1 MLPSFLACLLSGQYA
16 RWGAEAN
23 GHTSTLTAQKVTRLT
38 GTCTYAPVWTN
49 RELVD
54 GLRVGERFH
63 RVWSCSKPGFLRIF
77 GLDSWKHHEV
87 IRRDSDTS
95 LVITDKLVWHSG
107 RSTAQRKWGVRS
119 CESGGLVR
127 TEGKWHIAMNGVRWP
142 VRGRVE
148 AAMRGALPAAA
159 EGNMAAFF
167 RSRALPSPEEG
178 SRV

>member
-23 GHTSTLTAQKVTRLT
+23 GHAATVQAQKITRHT
-38 GTCTYAPVWTN
+38 GTCTYAPAWTD

-54 GLRVGERFH
+54 GLQVGERFH

-87 IRRDSDTS
+87 IRMESDTS

-119 CESGGLVR
+119 SVNGGLLR
-127 TEGKWHIAMNGVRWP
+127 TDGKWHIAMHGVRWP

-148 AAMRGALPAAA
+148 AAMRRALPHAA

-167 RSRALPSPEEG
+167 ESRALPSPGEEC
-178 SRV
+178 RV

>member
-1 MLPSFLACLLSGQYA
+1 MDCGWARDSTESGHAPSQ
-16 RWGAEAN
+16 
-23 GHTSTLTAQKVTRLT
+23 
-38 GTCTYAPVWTN
+38 
-49 RELVD
+49 
-54 GLRVGERFH
+54 
-63 RVWSCSKPGFLRIF
+63 GFLRIF

-87 IRRDSDTS
+87 IRRDSATS

-167 RSRALPSPEEG
+167 RSRASAVPSGGQHRLNFQKETSGICNSTLPWSCAQPRAVTSVPTSNVEHKKPL
-178 SRV
+178 R

>member
-1 MLPSFLACLLSGQYA
+1 LPNPGPSEA
-16 RWGAEAN
+16 AEPPF
-23 GHTSTLTAQKVTRLT
+23 
-38 GTCTYAPVWTN
+38 GT
-49 RELVD
+49 
-54 GLRVGERFH
+54 
-63 RVWSCSKPGFLRIF
+63 SCSKPGFLRIF

-87 IRRDSDTS
+87 IRRESDTS

-148 AAMRGALPAAA
+148 AAMRGALRQATTANHDSFFQV
-159 EGNMAAFF
+159 EG
-167 RSRALPSPEEG
+167 SALPGGGVTRLIS
-178 SRV
+178 S